1 MFAPRYFA
9 NRYFPQRYFPNDGD
23 VLAGPIHS
31 TASIV
36 EEPISRSAIV
46 DNIVLQPSID
56 QQIVTQS
63 LIK

>member
-1 MFAPRYFA
+1 MFAKRYFA
-9 NRYFPQRYFPNDGD
+9 NRYFAPRYFPVDGD

-36 EEPISRSAIV
+36 EEPVSRASTV